1 MVPRLH
7 VLVPDAVAARPD
19 FRETAS
25 ALRERGA
32 GRLALHLRLR
42 EASDRRLHELAASLA
57 VEARAAGGW
66 CVVNG
71 RPDVA
76 LTARAQA
83 VQLGAGALPVA
94 EARAVVGGEVA
105 LGASVHGPREARR
118 AAEDGANLLLVG
130 TIFPSP
136 THPERAGAGLSR
148 VAACRDAGSPVVAIG
163 GVTPSRVPAVLGAGA
178 HGVAVLSGVWS
189 ADRPVEAAE
198 RYLDALPGGHDVA
211 TG

>member
-7 VLVPDAVAARPD
+7 VLVPDAAIARPD
-19 FRETAS
+19 FRETAA
-25 ALRERGA
+25 ALRERGG

-42 EASDRRLHELAASLA
+42 EASDRRLHELAAPLA
-57 VEARAAGGW
+57 DEARRAGGW

-76 LTARAQA
+76 LTAGAQG

-94 EARAVVGGEVA
+94 EARRMVGGEVA
-105 LGASVHGPREARR
+105 VGASVHGSREARR

-136 THPERAGAGLSR
+136 SHPRRPGAGLSR
-148 VAACRDAGSPVVAIG
+148 LAACRDAGTPVVAIG
-163 GVTPSRVPAVLGAGA
+163 GVTSSRVPAVLGAGA

-189 ADRPVEAAE
+189 ADRPLEAAA
-198 RYLDALPGGHDVA
+198 RYLDALPGA
-211 TG
+211 

>member
-7 VLVPDAVAARPD
+7 VLVSDAAADRPD
-19 FRETAS
+19 FRETAA
-25 ALRERGA
+25 ALRDRGA

-42 EASDRRLHELAASLA
+42 GASDRRLHEMAAGLA

-76 LTARAQA
+76 LTAGAQA
-83 VQLGAGALPVA
+83 VQLGAGALPI
-94 EARAVVGGEVA
+94 ARAREVVGGEVA
-105 LGASVHGPREARR
+105 LGASVHGPRDARR
-118 AAEDGANLLLVG
+118 AVESGANLLLVG

-136 THPERAGAGLSR
+136 SHPERAGAGLSR
-148 VAACRDAGSPVVAIG
+148 IAACRDAGAPLVAIG

-178 HGVAVLSGVWS
+178 HGIAVLSGVWS
-189 ADRPVEAAE
+189 ADRPLEAAG
-198 RYLDALPGGHDVA
+198 RYLDALPGG
-211 TG
+211 